1 MSRLELT
8 LTPGTR
14 RRPTPALPI
23 ASMSQRKGNVET
35 EQKLRALRTGY
46 LKING
51 IDYETKID
59 DLEYLSD
66 LGNGT
71 SGHVVKMRHKPSSSV
86 IAVKV
91 SFYIRH
97 FHD

>member
-1 MSRLELT
+1 MSSRLELT
-8 LTPGTR
+8 LTPNSR

-23 ASMSQRKGNVET
+23 SSLAQRKGNAET
-35 EQKLRALRTGY
+35 EQKLRALRTGS

-71 SGHVVKMRHKPSSSV
+71 SGNVVKMRHKPSHIV

-91 SFYIRH
+91 NH
-97 FHD
+97 